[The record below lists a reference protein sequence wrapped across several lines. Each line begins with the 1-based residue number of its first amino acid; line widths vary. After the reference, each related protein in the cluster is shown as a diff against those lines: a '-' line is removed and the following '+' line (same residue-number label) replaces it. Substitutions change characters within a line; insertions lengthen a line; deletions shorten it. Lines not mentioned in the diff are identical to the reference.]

1 MPFLS
6 PSARESLIPTWN
18 SLYHFVDH
26 TAFSRRRF
34 GIQTRSFRL
43 QSSGPHLLSRASFN
57 ITGRASIFCE
67 VRSLGEEGGCYCR
80 RCLFQTGTCRA
91 SRAFRG
97 RKRENQRLSDRRG
110 TKALVDHPNHLCGPS
125 LQKAAL
131 EMCFKADRQW

>member
-26 TAFSRRRF
+26 TAFSGRRF

-43 QSSGPHLLSRASFN
+43 QSSGPHLLIRASFD
-57 ITGRASIFCE
+57 ITGRVSMFRE
-67 VRSLGEEGGCYCR
+67 VGSVGEEGGCHCR
-80 RCLFQTGTCRA
+80 RCLFQTGICRV

-97 RKRENQRLSDRRG
+97 RKRGNQRLSSNRG
-110 TKALVDHPNHLCGPS
+110 TKTLVDHPNHSFGPI

-131 EMCFKADRQW
+131 EMCFKADGQW